1 MNVLEKYASNCGVK
15 IRKPY
20 IGTSYFPLKEDPYII
35 LDNRSKFDSNCYDL
49 FEDVMP
55 YIKPVLDREGI
66 NIYSFEKGAVNN
78 IEGAQPFVS
87 LFKKQESYLIKHS
100 KLVVGCDN
108 VTNYFAAG
116 LQVPSIGLYS
126 AYPSQCT
133 EPLWSEKHISLE
145 SHRDG
150 NLPAYG
156 LGENPKTVN
165 FIEPERIADN
175 IFKMLGLEDRVG
187 HKTFYIGDL
196 YPTKVVEVIP
206 DFVPPAGF
214 MEQRALNLRMD
225 YNFDEQIL
233 IHWLQNRKI
242 NLLSNKPI
250 NLNLLKYFKKNV
262 VQLTVNINKSFT
274 TKYLTDVKNIGINVE
289 VFCEKEDELADYRFK
304 FFDFDVNENM
314 FKSKKD
320 LEEHLPKL
328 NGSTKFLSG
337 KILLSEEKKYSCY
350 EAKKAKKELTTQPEV
365 VYDTEDFWKELDHY
379 RLINDLQTK

>member
-1 MNVLEKYASNCGVK
+1 ML
-15 IRKPY
+15 
-20 IGTSYFPLKEDPYII
+20 II
-35 LDNRSKFDSNCYDL
+35 K
-49 FEDVMP
+49 
-55 YIKPVLDREGI
+55 
-66 NIYSFEKGAVNN
+66 
-78 IEGAQPFVS
+78 
-87 LFKKQESYLIKHS
+87 
-100 KLVVGCDN
+100 
-108 VTNYFAAG
+108 
-116 LQVPSIGLYS
+116 
-126 AYPSQCT
+126 
-133 EPLWSEKHISLE
+133 
-145 SHRDG
+145 
-150 NLPAYG
+150 
-156 LGENPKTVN
+156 
-165 FIEPERIADN
+165 
-175 IFKMLGLEDRVG
+175 

-289 VFCEKEDELADYRFK
+289 VFCEKEDELADFRFK

-314 FKSKKD
+314 FKSKSD
-320 LEEHLPKL
+320 LEESLPKL

-379 RLINDLQTK
+379 RLINDL